1 LNRALRLREPLGDR
15 AISNADLPLALGGE
29 GVSISIP
36 GVPAGV
42 IAAYVGFDEQTPYV
56 EVTADSGVAVTLNG
70 RVLRERTPLLHGD
83 VIRIGAAQ
91 ILSSV
96 RGASVAL
103 EVIHHEGNATQ
114 PPIIDPAEL
123 EEDQELA
130 PDSQAIRRVAFKP
143 VLAPKQ
149 QVRRRAHPQRVVLT
163 LGLTVLGLGLWMLI
177 TAKPL
182 HVIVDPRDSPLDLR
196 DTSFDFR
203 VGDRIFV
210 RTGSHVLVASHAGY
224 ETAQLPVQ
232 VSGKPD
238 EQVRLTLKKL
248 PGEVHVQAGDVEA
261 SLVIDGKPI
270 GKVPGA
276 YRVAAG
282 KHQFRVAAPHYQ
294 EFISNVEV
302 KGLGQKQT
310 VTFKLRPLFSPVTIE
325 SEPSGARVALDGKE
339 IGVTPLTAQIDAGT
353 YSLSLLAQGFRP
365 WENSIQV
372 KAETPQKIGPVKLG
386 LPDGTLSIRSSPSQ
400 ADVAVAGRYRGRT
413 PLDVSLPP
421 GVEFEIALNHG
432 GYEPARRVVAV
443 KPGERSGMEMTLK
456 PILGEVN
463 VRGDPAD
470 AQLFVDGQARGSA
483 NQTIMLPST
492 ELTLEIRREGYQ
504 SFTTKVVPQAGL
516 ARVVEYRLLTPEQAR
531 AARIPPLIKTHTNG
545 QMRRIPPGHFTM
557 GSSRR
562 EPGRRSN
569 ETEHEVTLQRT
580 YYLGVYEV
588 TNAEFRQFQPD
599 HLSGVVR
606 DRSLDQDDHP
616 VVNVTWSE
624 AAAFCNWLS
633 SQDGLPAAY
642 TQQGDNY
649 ALVTPVNTGY
659 RLPTEAEW
667 EWAARYEGGQAS
679 RRYPWGSS
687 LPVPTNS
694 GNFADKRALAV
705 NDTAVENYE
714 DGFVTTA
721 PVGRFP
727 ANPLGLYDIGGN
739 VTEWV
744 QDFYTVYPEL
754 EPAST
759 DPLGP
764 ATGTQQHVVR
774 GSSWRSANVAELRL
788 AWRDHADGKAQHIGF
803 RIARYAE

>member
-1 LNRALRLREPLGDR
+1 LSRALRLREPLGDR
-15 AISNADLPLALGGE
+15 IVSAADLPLALGGE

-42 IAAYVGFDEQTPYV
+42 VAAYVGFDEQTPYI
-56 EVTADSGVAVTLNG
+56 EAATDSGVAVTLNG

-83 VIRIGAAQ
+83 VIRIGEAQ
-91 ILSSV
+91 IVSSV
-96 RGASVAL
+96 RGASVGL
-103 EVIHHEGNATQ
+103 DVIHQEGNPTQ
-114 PPIIDPAEL
+114 PPIIDPSEL
-123 EEDQELA
+123 EDDQELA
-130 PDSQAIRRVAFKP
+130 PDSQVIRRVAFKP

-149 QVRRRAHPQRVVLT
+149 QVRRRASPHRVALT
-163 LGLTVLGLGLWMLI
+163 LGLTVLGLALWMLI

-182 HVIVDPRDSPLDLR
+182 HVIVDPRDAQLDLR
-196 DTSFDFR
+196 GASFKFR
-203 VGDRIFV
+203 AGDRIFV
-210 RTGSHVLVASHAGY
+210 RPGSYVLIASRAGY
-224 ETAQLPVQ
+224 ETAQRPVQ
-232 VSGKPD
+232 IAGKPD
-238 EQVRLTLKKL
+238 EQVRVTLRKL
-248 PGEVHVQAGDVEA
+248 PGEVHVEAGGVEG

-270 GKVPGA
+270 GQVPGV
-276 YRVAAG
+276 YKVAAG
-282 KHQFRVAAPHYQ
+282 KHQFRVAAAHYQ

-302 KGLGQKQT
+302 KGLGEKQT
-310 VTFKLRPLFSPVTIE
+310 VKFKLRPLFSPVTIE
-325 SEPSGARVALDGKE
+325 SDPAGARVALDGKD
-339 IGVTPLTAQIDAGT
+339 IGVTPLTAQIDAGN

-365 WENSIQV
+365 WESSIQV

-386 LPDGTLSIRSSPSQ
+386 LPDGTLLVRSSPSQ

-421 GVEFEIALNHG
+421 GVDYEITINHA

-443 KPGERSGMEMTLK
+443 KAGARSGMEMTLK
-456 PILGEVN
+456 PILGEVT
-463 VRGDPAD
+463 VRGEPAD

-492 ELTLEIRREGYQ
+492 EQSLEIRRDGYQ
-504 SFTTKVVPQAGL
+504 SFATKVVPQAGL
-516 ARVVEYRLLTPEQAR
+516 ARVVEFRLLTPDQAR
-531 AARIPPLIKTHTNG
+531 AARIPPLIKTHTNA

-569 ETEHEVTLQRT
+569 EVEHEVTLQRT

-616 VVNVTWSE
+616 VVNVTWSD

-642 TQQGDNY
+642 TQQGDTY
-649 ALVTPVNTGY
+649 VPVSPANTGY

-667 EWAARYEGGQAS
+667 EWAARYESGQAS

-705 NDTAVENYE
+705 NNTAVENYE

-764 ATGTQQHVVR
+764 ATGTQHVVR